1 MAMVFVSGALFIR
14 DLQANFS
21 AGKPIPALL
30 MSEPESKKSLE
41 VGDRSV
47 DIRA

>member
-1 MAMVFVSGALFIR
+1 MERRCVVQRNDEA
-14 DLQANFS
+14 
-21 AGKPIPALL
+21 